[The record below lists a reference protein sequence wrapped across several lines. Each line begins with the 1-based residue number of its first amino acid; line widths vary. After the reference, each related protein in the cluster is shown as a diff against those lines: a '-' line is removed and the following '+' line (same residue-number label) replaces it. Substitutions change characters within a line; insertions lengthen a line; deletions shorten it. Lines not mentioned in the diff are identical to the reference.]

1 MVDILNTFVAIILS
15 VVALTPIFLLVV
27 LLNRTNVKPGTDPTV
42 IKKLEDMDVT
52 IASDTNNALD
62 QVSAKLEDFETR
74 IAELEDQR
82 VNVKGF
88 KSNTLKISIGL
99 FFSVIIYYMNNFFN
113 VMGKTEKIPI
123 ILSVWGPIIFL
134 IIISFIYTVKI
145 NEK

>member
-15 VVALTPIFLLVV
+15 VVALTPILLLVV
-27 LLNRTNVKPGTDPTV
+27 LLNRTNVKPSTDPTV
-42 IKKLEDMDVT
+42 IKKLEDMDAT

-88 KSNTLKISIGL
+88 KK
-99 FFSVIIYYMNNFFN
+99 
-113 VMGKTEKIPI
+113 
-123 ILSVWGPIIFL
+123 
-134 IIISFIYTVKI
+134 
-145 NEK
+145 

>member
-15 VVALTPIFLLVV
+15 VVALTPIFLLAV

-42 IKKLEDMDVT
+42 IKKLEDMDAT

-88 KSNTLKISIGL
+88 KK
-99 FFSVIIYYMNNFFN
+99 
-113 VMGKTEKIPI
+113 
-123 ILSVWGPIIFL
+123 
-134 IIISFIYTVKI
+134 
-145 NEK
+145 

>member
-27 LLNRTNVKPGTDPTV
+27 LLNKTNVKPGTDPTV
-42 IKKLEDMDVT
+42 IKKLEDMDAT

-74 IAELEDQR
+74 IADLEDQR

-88 KSNTLKISIGL
+88 KK
-99 FFSVIIYYMNNFFN
+99 
-113 VMGKTEKIPI
+113 
-123 ILSVWGPIIFL
+123 
-134 IIISFIYTVKI
+134 
-145 NEK
+145 

>member
-1 MVDILNTFVAIILS
+1 MVDILNTFMAIILS

-27 LLNRTNVKPGTDPTV
+27 LLNRSNIKPGTDPTV
-42 IKKLEDMDVT
+42 IKKLEDMDAT

-88 KSNTLKISIGL
+88 KK
-99 FFSVIIYYMNNFFN
+99 
-113 VMGKTEKIPI
+113 
-123 ILSVWGPIIFL
+123 
-134 IIISFIYTVKI
+134 
-145 NEK
+145 